1 MKFIIFSLFLL
12 FLSSPIKSLRTKG
25 KAIANKEGMMT
36 YLNSFFSDMGT
47 LPKKEEPHRFS
58 QVPDRRE
65 DNTTIAQ
72 NKTLEGWFMIQSSI
86 YTNKITFPE
95 ISISQNEKYKIPLD
109 FDNWRINTDV
119 QSKKEND
126 NKFFYFYLSGLN
138 IYYSYS
144 KDSLNILDAF
154 SLTMIQSLGRES
166 GPVYNNKETHC
177 ILISGYNSIVW
188 KICNEREDVIKE
200 WFCTIKLSLQMKD
213 SFCEKK
219 NDDSPKKVIE
229 KTVNQP
235 IIIIPLP
242 SPQCNDHWN
251 YFKHGSD
258 WECTC
263 KEGKQQSPIDL
274 PYKEGAVHTTVKPFF
289 NFVTVDPPQSYDT
302 SDPAAQMNM
311 ILQDNMIK
319 IFHKNFGTAAT
330 LDGAVYR
337 AQEITFHTPG
347 EHTIQGKVF
356 EMEMQVIF
364 YGESVGDIAKQ
375 LILSFPIQKTPGA
388 QNKFFNDLPFDDL
401 PSNEYKRKPI
411 RNKLYIPKIFYNDK
425 DLDAITM
432 KPFSFYTYEGSLPFP
447 PCSENTIV
455 YVAAEP
461 IPLSSTVI
469 ELFKEAIRPRMSQ
482 CENEE
487 NYEESFKLYEN
498 NRETQPLNGRPVFY
512 YDHYKACGFVEEKK
526 KKSKEKGHY
535 EKFLKSQTE
544 YFYVDGQAPSGLPG
558 SLVVSKAEAKRLKQ

>member
-1 MKFIIFSLFLL
+1 
-12 FLSSPIKSLRTKG
+12 
-25 KAIANKEGMMT
+25 
-36 YLNSFFSDMGT
+36 
-47 LPKKEEPHRFS
+47 
-58 QVPDRRE
+58 
-65 DNTTIAQ
+65 
-72 NKTLEGWFMIQSSI
+72 MIQSSI
-86 YTNKITFPE
+86 YTNKINFPE
-95 ISISQNEKYKIPLD
+95 LSISQNEKYKIPLD

-119 QSKKEND
+119 KSKKEND

-144 KDSLNILDAF
+144 KESLNILDAF

-188 KICNEREDVIKE
+188 KICNEREDAIKE

-219 NDDSPKKVIE
+219 KDDSPKKVIE

-251 YFKHGSD
+251 YFRHGSD

-274 PYKEGAVHTTVKPFF
+274 PYKEGAVHTSVKPFF
-289 NFVTVDPPQSYDT
+289 NFVTVEPPQSYDI
-302 SDPAAQMNM
+302 SDLAAQMNM

-319 IFHKNFGTAAT
+319 IFHKNFGTATT

-337 AQEITFHTPG
+337 AQEISFHTPG
-347 EHTIQGKVF
+347 EHTIQGKIF

-375 LILSFPIQKTPGA
+375 LILSFPIKKTPGA

-425 DLDAITM
+425 DLDAVTM
-432 KPFSFYTYEGSLPFP
+432 KPFSFYTYDGSLPFP

-469 ELFKEAIRPRMSQ
+469 ELFKEAIRPRMKQ
-482 CENEE
+482 CDNEE

-526 KKSKEKGHY
+526 KKSKDKGHY
-535 EKFLKSQTE
+535 EKFLKSQIE